1 MRNTSSG
8 QGNILDG
15 SRFRNAMLAGTVIG
29 YASLNGTNF
38 TGPILDYPKIIKSTG
53 TNTVFDKVTFYG
65 TSIYDSTF
73 TTPTFIDDKG
83 NGGAVDDD
91 GSTFIRANTTGLSSS
106 RIMQLG
112 AWEDPICPNGVQAS
126 GNGYL
131 CRICPD

>member
-73 TTPTFIDDKG
+73 TAPTFIDAKG
-83 NGGAVDDD
+83 NGAAIDDD

-106 RIMQLG
+106 SITGLG
-112 AWEDPICPNGVQAS
+112 AWEDPICP
-126 GNGYL
+126 
-131 CRICPD
+131 D